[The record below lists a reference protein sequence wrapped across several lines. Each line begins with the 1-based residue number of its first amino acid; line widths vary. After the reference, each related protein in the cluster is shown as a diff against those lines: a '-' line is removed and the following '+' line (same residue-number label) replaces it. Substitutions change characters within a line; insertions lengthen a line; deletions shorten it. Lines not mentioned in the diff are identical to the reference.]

1 MLRDHGKKLAQLAQL
16 PTIPPSSTVSS
27 HLHGF
32 VQLHDHLHGESDPP
46 QQGADRDSVDAVAH
60 QRASVA
66 YAWAATL
73 VARAHLFAAPTLVA
87 AVQIEN
93 RKQGATAEELALF
106 RTALTDAHTVIEEAA
121 SATFRV
127 ARNLSGFEPDV
138 LRTLGSRP
146 AGAKAASAA
155 RARAKPPRI
164 VLPGTAPQTAAPA
177 EQSAAPGRSR

>member
-16 PTIPPSSTVSS
+16 PAIPPSSTVSD
-27 HLHGF
+27 HLDGF
-32 VQLHDHLHGESDPP
+32 VRLHDHLYGESDPP

-60 QRASVA
+60 QRAGAA

-73 VARAHLFAAPTLVA
+73 TARAHLFAAPALVA
-87 AVQIEN
+87 AVQVEG
-93 RKQGATAEELALF
+93 RGQGATAEELALF

-121 SATFRV
+121 SAAWRV
-127 ARNLSGFEPDV
+127 ARNLSGPEPDV
-138 LRTLGSRP
+138 LRTLNSRP

-164 VLPGTAPQTAAPA
+164 LSAGAAPRPA
-177 EQSAAPGRSR
+177 APGEQSAALGRSR